1 MDQRQTPSSNK
12 PTAYRIR
19 KLSEVSINQIAAGEV
34 LERPASAV
42 KELVEN
48 AIDAG
53 ATHIDITYV
62 DSGKTLIRVI
72 DNGCGIAGKELPL
85 AVERHAT
92 SKISD
97 DRLQDIR
104 TLGFRGEALPSM
116 GSVGQLIILS
126 RLQGSGSA
134 NRIEVEAGVVS
145 PVGPAALREGTVV
158 ELRRL
163 FQKTP
168 ARLKFLR
175 ADRVEARSIN
185 DVVRTLAMATPR
197 IGYTLRSQSGGRP
210 PYTVMSLPR
219 EPDGE
224 DAPSLSRIS
233 RVVGPGFND
242 GSVSFSAEIGQVSA
256 FGYCG
261 LPTFVR
267 GSSASQYFFVNG
279 RSVRDRLLLGT
290 VRGAYGGLVARG
302 KHPVVVLFLQC
313 PAESIDVKVHPAKSE
328 IRFRQPGLVRAVVI
342 RGLQEAL
349 AREGHRTSPSVSQA
363 LVDQLTPG
371 RIPSSTPGSGQGPT
385 PPPDLAGMTSDE
397 SGQVANP
404 AALGDIE
411 PYADPAAEA
420 DPSVQ
425 KNPLGAARMQVHGNY
440 IVSQT
445 TDGIVIV
452 DQHAAA
458 ERLTFEALKEAYRDK
473 KSSANVLLVPEIVE
487 LNQDELEKLLE
498 IADDLATVG
507 LVVERFGPEAAC
519 VRQVPALL
527 GEVSCKALIRG
538 LVDAIAC
545 GDHMQLL
552 ENRINQVLGT
562 MACHGSIRSGCRLDV
577 TEMNALLRKM
587 EASPYS
593 GQCNHGRPTWLELKL
608 SDIERLFG
616 RS

>member
-1 MDQRQTPSSNK
+1 MDRSQIPKAEPPS
-12 PTAYRIR
+12 AQCIQ
-19 KLSEVSINQIAAGEV
+19 KLGEVSISQIAAGEV
-34 LERPASAV
+34 LDRPASAV

-53 ATHIDITYV
+53 ATRIDISYV
-62 DSGKTLIRVI
+62 DAGRTLIRVT
-72 DNGCGIAGKELPL
+72 DNGCGIAGKELAL

-97 DRLQDIR
+97 DSLHDIR

-116 GSVGQLIILS
+116 GSVGHLVISS
-126 RLQGSGSA
+126 RLQGSTTA
-134 NRIEVEAGVVS
+134 NRIEVEAGIVS
-145 PVGPAALREGTVV
+145 SVGPTALREGTVV
-158 ELRRL
+158 EFRNL

-175 ADRVEARSIN
+175 ADRIEARSIN
-185 DVVRTLAMATPR
+185 NVVRTLAMATPR
-197 IGYTLRSQSGGRP
+197 IGYTLRSQSTGKP
-210 PYTVMSLPR
+210 PYTVLSLPR
-219 EPDGE
+219 EPDHEGV
-224 DAPSLSRIS
+224 PSLARIS
-233 RVVGPGFND
+233 RLVGPGFRD
-242 GSVSFSAEIGQVSA
+242 GSASFEAEIGKVSV

-290 VRGAYGGLVARG
+290 VRGAYGDLVARG

-313 PAESIDVKVHPAKSE
+313 PTESIDVNVHPAKSE
-328 IRFRQPGLVRAVVI
+328 IRFHQPSLIRAVVI

-349 AREGHRTSPSVSQA
+349 AKAGHRTSPSLSRA
-363 LVDQLTPG
+363 LVDRLTPG
-371 RIPSSTPGSGQGPT
+371 RIPSSQ
-385 PPPDLAGMTSDE
+385 PDSRPDQELQAATS
-397 SGQVANP
+397 
-404 AALGDIE
+404 AALGEFE
-411 PYADPAAEA
+411 PHADPAAEV
-420 DPSVQ
+420 DPSAL
-425 KNPLGAARMQVHGNY
+425 KNLLGAARMQVHGNY

-458 ERLTFEALKEAYRDK
+458 ERLTFEALKEAYREK
-473 KSSANVLLVPEIVE
+473 KISSNVLLVPEIVE
-487 LNQDELEKLLE
+487 LSQDELEKLLE
-498 IADDLATVG
+498 ISDDLEAVG

-527 GEVSCKALIRG
+527 GEISCKALIRD
-538 LVDAIAC
+538 LVDAIAS
-545 GDHMQLL
+545 DEHMQRL
-552 ENRINQVLGT
+552 EQRINQVLST
-562 MACHGSIRSGCRLDV
+562 MACHGSIRAGCRLGV
-577 TEMNALLRKM
+577 AEMNALLRRM